1 MSKLNMMITNGQ
13 LVTPFQVRRGTV
25 VIEEGII
32 TYVGDEANAPQGI
45 EPVLDAKGAYVT
57 PGLID
62 IHVHGGGGGDVMDG
76 TVAALEQMAQT
87 FARYGTTAFLPAT
100 VTATHKDILQAV
112 DAVKE
117 AAEEGTAGAQVM
129 GVHLEGPY
137 INDIR
142 RGAQNPA
149 HIRPPSLQEL
159 EDVWRTCGP
168 LLKLVTMAPEIE
180 GASEAIRQ
188 LRSWGVTVAVGH
200 TDASYDQVM
209 EAHLWGAN
217 HICHAFNGMRGLH
230 HREPGV
236 VGAALTCDGFSA
248 ELICDG
254 IHVHPVAMKLLLRA
268 KGPDKIVLV
277 TDTVRAM
284 GLPEGRYQ
292 LGGLDINVS
301 QGAARLTTGELAG
314 STLSMAMAVKN
325 ATQMLGVSL
334 PQAIQM
340 ASYNPAHTVGMGHR
354 KGSLTVG
361 KDGDLAIFDQDL
373 NALATIVA
381 GKMVYQK
388 S

>member
-1 MSKLNMMITNGQ
+1 VSKLNMMITNGQ

>member
-1 MSKLNMMITNGQ
+1 MITNGQ

>member
-254 IHVHPVAMKLLLRA
+254 IHVHPVAMELLLRA

>member
-1 MSKLNMMITNGQ
+1 MITNGQ

-209 EAHLWGAN
+209 AAHLWGAN